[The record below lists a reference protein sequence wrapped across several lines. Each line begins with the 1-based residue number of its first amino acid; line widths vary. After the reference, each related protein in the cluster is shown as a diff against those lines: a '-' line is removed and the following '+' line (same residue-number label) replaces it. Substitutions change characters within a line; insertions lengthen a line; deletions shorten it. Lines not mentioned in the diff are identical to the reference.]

1 MRLLPEN
8 SGTESTMA
16 AFSRLT
22 NNDVWIP
29 FRSPT
34 SRVPAT
40 EIDLEEAT
48 LFDEWMEER
57 KYSVDNKSG
66 RRSFKAFANDW
77 NNEVS
82 RRFREWSKGDDSI
95 VQVRL
100 KSIGF
105 LQDFHEQ

>member
-1 MRLLPEN
+1 MGLKNTLSAIRKAFQRKHKPVYRFEN
-8 SGTESTMA
+8 SGPRRCQ
-16 AFSRLT
+16 F
-22 NNDVWIP
+22 
-29 FRSPT
+29 
-34 SRVPAT
+34 
-40 EIDLEEAT
+40 
-48 LFDEWMEER
+48 EWMEER